1 MRAPIRLLVLTLA
14 LAACGGEPARTEPT
28 ASEAPAA
35 AAPEFSVYDLESG
48 WRDGEGA
55 QRTLSSLE
63 GRVQVM
69 AMVYTHCTHTCP
81 QIVVELKQLEAAL
94 SPRERARTG
103 FVLVSLDPERDS
115 PVQLKKF
122 ATSLRLDPAG
132 WTLLTGDADGVRE
145 LAAVLGLR
153 YRAEADAQ
161 ISHSNAYLVL
171 DAHGGI
177 VHRQDGLGSGTA
189 PVLARI
195 RAAAAR
201 STSTESTG
209 ALP

>member
-1 MRAPIRLLVLTLA
+1 MRAPIRLLLLSLA

-28 ASEAPAA
+28 ASAAPAA
-35 AAPEFSVYDLESG
+35 AAPGFSVYDLQSQ
-48 WRDGEGA
+48 WRDQDGNA
-55 QRTLSSLE
+55 RALASLR

-94 SPRERARTG
+94 SPEERARTG
-103 FVLVSLDPERDS
+103 FVLVSLDPERDT
-115 PVQLKKF
+115 PAQLEAF
-122 ATSLRLDPAG
+122 ATSLRLDPAA
-132 WTLLTGDADGVRE
+132 WTLLTGDADDVRE
-145 LAAVLGLR
+145 LAAVLGIR
-153 YRAEADAQ
+153 YRGEADAQ

-171 DAHGGI
+171 DADGGI

-201 STSTESTG
+201 
-209 ALP
+209 